1 MEILLAIVVASAVI
15 FFGAL
20 ISMGNERQRKAI
32 DDLSQHI
39 AHWIIQDL
47 KLKREESSKNVV
59 IKDPI
64 EWLNHLSTMI
74 NGVNLGL
81 VAIDYID
88 AFQILTCTSYEGKTI
103 YFSPLDPR
111 KIQKHTRELKNRLSR
126 TNTIYQIKKVCRSL
140 YAKEVSILN
149 GGILFDIELRIA
161 WKALTKKDIDQVE
174 RLWIYSIY

>member
-1 MEILLAIVVASAVI
+1 MEIILAIVVAFAVI

-32 DDLSQHI
+32 DNLSENI

-47 KLKREESSKNVV
+47 KLKREEASKNVV

-64 EWLNHLSTMI
+64 EWLIRLTKMI
-74 NGVNLGL
+74 YGVNLGL

-88 AFQILTCTSYEGKTI
+88 ALNILACTTNEGKTI

-126 TNTIYQIKKVCRSL
+126 TNTIYQIKRNCRSL

-149 GGILFDIELRIA
+149 GGILFDIELRVA
-161 WKALTKKDIDQVE
+161 WKALTKKDIHQVE